1 MATTGFDRLN
11 MSIFKG
17 SMVAIA
23 TPMNVDGSLDFDS
36 LDNLIEFHVENK
48 TDVIIS
54 VGTTGESATLDFEE
68 HSKVIKTTI
77 EIVKGRIPVIA
88 GTGANSTSEAIE
100 LTESAKKNGADGC
113 LLVTPYYNKPTQE
126 GLFQHYKKIGDA
138 VAIPQILYNVP
149 GRTSVDMLPETVQ
162 RLSTHNNIIGIKEA
176 SGNKDRSIQLMKL
189 CSENIQIFTGD
200 DKTSMSD
207 IIDGFSGN
215 ISVTANVAP
224 LEMHKMCKYAIEGDL
239 EKATE
244 INSKIEALHDIL
256 FCESNPIP
264 VKWCL
269 NKMGLIK
276 KGIRLPLTWMDE
288 KYDDSLNNAL
298 IKTGILNE

>member
-1 MATTGFDRLN
+1 

-23 TPMNVDGSLDFDS
+23 TPMNEDGSLDFES
-36 LDNLIEFHVENK
+36 LEKLIEFHVDNL

-54 VGTTGESATLDFEE
+54 VGTTGESATLDFNE

-77 EIVKGRIPVIA
+77 DLVNGRMPVIA

-100 LTESAKKNGADGC
+100 LTASAKKNGADGC

-126 GLFQHYKKIGDA
+126 GLFQHYKKIADQ
-138 VAIPQILYNVP
+138 VSIPQILYNVP
-149 GRTSVDMLPETVQ
+149 GRTSVDMEPKTVH
-162 RLSTHNNIIGIKEA
+162 RLSTHNNIVGIKEA
-176 SGNKDRSIQLMKL
+176 SGNKQRSKELLSL
-189 CSENIQIFTGD
+189 CSDNMQIFTGD
-200 DKTSMSD
+200 DKTSIGD
-207 IIDGFSGN
+207 LLDGFSGN

-224 LEMHKMCKYAIEGDL
+224 RQMHMMCKYAMEGDSGKASEL
-239 EKATE
+239 NEK
-244 INSKIEALHDIL
+244 IDVLHDVL

-269 NKMGLIK
+269 NRMGLIK
-276 KGIRLPLTWMDE
+276 KGIRLPLTWLDE
-288 KYDDSLNNAL
+288 KYHEQLNQALLDSGA
-298 IKTGILNE
+298 INE

>member
-1 MATTGFDRLN
+1 MN
-11 MSIFKG
+11 MNIFKG

-23 TPMNVDGSLDFDS
+23 TPMNEDGSLDFES
-36 LDNLIEFHVENK
+36 LERLIEFHISNQ

-54 VGTTGESATLDFEE
+54 VGTTGESATLDFDE
-68 HSKVIKTTI
+68 HSRVIKSTI
-77 EIVKGRIPVIA
+77 DIVKARIPVIA

-100 LTESAKKNGADGC
+100 LTESAKRNGADAC

-126 GLFQHYKKIGDA
+126 GLYQHYKKIADE
-138 VAIPQILYNVP
+138 VDIPQILYNVP
-149 GRTSVDMLPETVQ
+149 GRTSVDMQPETVH

-176 SGNKDRSIQLMKL
+176 SGNKERSQLLMEM
-189 CSENIQIFTGD
+189 CSNNIQIFTGD

-207 IIDGFSGN
+207 IIGGFSGN

-224 LEMHKMCKYAIEGDL
+224 YDMHMMCKYAMEGDAK
-239 EKATE
+239 KASE
-244 INSKIEALHDIL
+244 INTKIENLHDEL

-269 NKMGLIK
+269 HKMGLIK
-276 KGIRLPLTWMDE
+276 KGIRLPLTWMDSKFE
-288 KYDDSLNNAL
+288 KSMNAAL
-298 IKTGILNE
+298 IGAGIINE

>member
-1 MATTGFDRLN
+1 

-23 TPMNVDGSLDFDS
+23 TPMNEDGSLDFDS
-36 LDNLIEFHVENK
+36 LEKLIEFHVDNL

-54 VGTTGESATLDFEE
+54 VGTTGESATLDFNE

-77 EIVKGRIPVIA
+77 DLVNGRMPVIA

-126 GLFQHYKKIGDA
+126 GLFQHYKKIADQ
-138 VAIPQILYNVP
+138 VSIPQILYNVP
-149 GRTSVDMLPETVQ
+149 GRTSVDMEPKTVY
-162 RLSTHNNIIGIKEA
+162 RLSSHNNIVGIKEA
-176 SGNKDRSIQLMKL
+176 SGNKQRSKQLLSL
-189 CSENIQIFTGD
+189 CSNNMQIFTGD
-200 DKTSMSD
+200 DKTSIGD
-207 IIDGFSGN
+207 LLDGFSGN

-224 LEMHKMCKYAIEGDL
+224 KQMHMMCKYAMEGDSK
-239 EKATE
+239 KASE
-244 INSKIEALHDIL
+244 LNKKIDVLHDVL

-269 NKMGLIK
+269 NRMGLIK
-276 KGIRLPLTWMDE
+276 KGIRLPLTWLDE
-288 KYDDSLNNAL
+288 KYHEQLNQALLDSGA
-298 IKTGILNE
+298 INE

>member
-1 MATTGFDRLN
+1 

-23 TPMNVDGSLDFDS
+23 TPMNEDGSLDFDS
-36 LDNLIEFHVENK
+36 LERLVEFHIENL

-54 VGTTGESATLDFEE
+54 VGTTGESATLDFDE

-77 EIVKGRIPVIA
+77 NLVNGRIPVIA

-126 GLFQHYKKIGDA
+126 GLYQHYKKIADH
-138 VAIPQILYNVP
+138 VSIPQILYNVP
-149 GRTSVDMLPETVQ
+149 GRTSVDMQPKTVY
-162 RLSTHNNIIGIKEA
+162 RLSSHENIVGIKEA
-176 SGNKDRSIQLMKL
+176 SGKKERSKELMKL
-189 CSENIQIFTGD
+189 CSENMKIFTGD
-200 DKTSMSD
+200 DKSSMSD
-207 IIDGFSGN
+207 LIDGFSGN
-215 ISVTANVAP
+215 ISVTANVVP
-224 LEMHKMCKYAIEGDL
+224 RKMHMMCKYAMEGNL
-239 EKATE
+239 EKASAINDE
-244 INSKIEALHDIL
+244 IDILHDVL

-269 NKMGLIK
+269 HRMGLIK
-276 KGIRLPLTWMDE
+276 RGIRLPLTWLDE
-288 KYDDSLNNAL
+288 KYCEQLDHAL
-298 IKTGILNE
+298 QDTGAINE